1 MSIFRRE
8 TPSESSANPPES
20 TSGSSPRRRLTHI
33 AAGTRLH
40 GEISGATEVL
50 VDGEVAGEV
59 RVEAPVVVGTDGVV
73 EGPIAA
79 PVVRVG
85 GRVVGDVQATDRVE
99 VLATG
104 GLEGNISAPRV
115 VISEGAFFKGRIE
128 MTKTSPPPKTEKA
141 EQGRQGHQGQQG
153 Q

>member
-8 TPSESSANPPES
+8 TTSESTAGPSESAG
-20 TSGSSPRRRLTHI
+20 GSSQRRRLTHV
-33 AAGTRLH
+33 AAGTRLQ
-40 GEISGATEVL
+40 GVISGATEVL

-59 RVEAPVVVGTDGVV
+59 RVEAAVVVGADGVV
-73 EGPIAA
+73 EGPISA

-128 MTKTSPPPKTEKA
+128 MTKGKESQPAKTGPAPEPA
-141 EQGRQGHQGQQG
+141 GS
-153 Q
+153 

>member
-8 TPSESSANPPES
+8 TSSESPAGSGGPS
-20 TSGSSPRRRLTHI
+20 DSGSSLKRRLTHI
-33 AAGTRLH
+33 AAGTRLR

-73 EGPIAA
+73 EGPISA

-128 MTKTSPPPKTEKA
+128 MTKAKEPNPPTTNPSPSPRATAP
-141 EQGRQGHQGQQG
+141 
-153 Q
+153 

>member
-8 TPSESSANPPES
+8 TTSESPGGSSESA
-20 TSGSSPRRRLTHI
+20 SGSSPKHRLTHI
-33 AAGTRLH
+33 AAGTRLQ

-50 VDGEVAGEV
+50 VDGEVAGQV
-59 RVEAPVVVGTDGVV
+59 RVEAPVVVGAEGVV
-73 EGPIAA
+73 EGPISA
-79 PVVRVG
+79 PAVRVG

-128 MTKTSPPPKTEKA
+128 MTKAQESRPAKSKPEPA
-141 EQGRQGHQGQQG
+141 GS
-153 Q
+153 

>member
-8 TPSESSANPPES
+8 TTSESTAGSGGPAE
-20 TSGSSPRRRLTHI
+20 SGSSQKRRLTHI
-33 AAGTRLH
+33 AAGTRVQ

-59 RVEAPVVVGTDGVV
+59 RVEAAVVVGADGVV
-73 EGPIAA
+73 EGPISA

-128 MTKTSPPPKTEKA
+128 MTKAKESRPAKTGPAPEPP
-141 EQGRQGHQGQQG
+141 GS
-153 Q
+153 

>member
-1 MSIFRRE
+1 MSIFRRD
-8 TPSESSANPPES
+8 TTSESPALSGGSSELSA
-20 TSGSSPRRRLTHI
+20 GSSPKRRLTHI
-33 AAGTRLH
+33 AAGTRLQ
-40 GEISGATEVL
+40 GEISGPTELL
-50 VDGEVAGEV
+50 VDGEVIGEV
-59 RVEAPVVVGTDGVV
+59 RVEAPVVVGMDGVV
-73 EGPIAA
+73 EGPISA

-128 MTKTSPPPKTEKA
+128 MTKAKEPRPAKGKPVPESA
-141 EQGRQGHQGQQG
+141 SS
-153 Q
+153 

>member
-8 TPSESSANPPES
+8 TNSESSASSGGLSES
-20 TSGSSPRRRLTHI
+20 ASGSSPKRRLTHI
-33 AAGTRLH
+33 AAGTRLQ

-50 VDGEVAGEV
+50 VDGEVAGQV
-59 RVEAPVVVGTDGVV
+59 RVEAAVVVGAEGVV
-73 EGPIAA
+73 EGPISA

-128 MTKTSPPPKTEKA
+128 MTKSKESRSPKSNPAPEPA
-141 EQGRQGHQGQQG
+141 GS
-153 Q
+153 

>member
-8 TPSESSANPPES
+8 TPAESNAHSGATAESS
-20 TSGSSPRRRLTHI
+20 SGSSPRRRLTHI
-33 AAGTRLH
+33 AAGTRLE

-50 VDGEVAGEV
+50 VDGEVAGQV
-59 RVEAPVVVGTDGVV
+59 RVEAPVVVGADGVV

-85 GRVVGDVQATDRVE
+85 GRVVGDVLATDRVE

-115 VISEGAFFKGRIE
+115 VVSEGAFFKGRIE
-128 MTKTSPPPKTEKA
+128 MTKAQESPAAPPPSPPATTP
-141 EQGRQGHQGQQG
+141 
-153 Q
+153 

>member
-1 MSIFRRE
+1 M
-8 TPSESSANPPES
+8 SSAQ
-20 TSGSSPRRRLTHI
+20 RHRLTHI

-40 GEISGATEVL
+40 GEVSGATELL

-59 RVEAPVVVGTDGVV
+59 RVDAPVIVGAEGVV
-73 EGPIAA
+73 EGPISA

-85 GRVVGDVQATDRVE
+85 GRVVGDITATDRVE

-128 MTKTSPPPKTEKA
+128 MTKAKESQPAKSKSAPEPA
-141 EQGRQGHQGQQG
+141 GS
-153 Q
+153 

>member
-8 TPSESSANPPES
+8 TPSESSS
-20 TSGSSPRRRLTHI
+20 SSSSSGGPAEFASSSSPRRRLTHI
-33 AAGTRLH
+33 AAGTRLQ
-40 GEISGATEVL
+40 GEISGSTEVL
-50 VDGEVAGEV
+50 VDGEVAGQV
-59 RVEAPVVVGTDGVV
+59 RVDASVVVGVDGVV

-85 GRVVGDVQATDRVE
+85 GRVVGDVVATDRVE

-128 MTKTSPPPKTEKA
+128 MTKAKEPSAPKAKPEPA
-141 EQGRQGHQGQQG
+141 GS
-153 Q
+153 

>member
-8 TPSESSANPPES
+8 TPAESTAKSSIHPGGPSES

-33 AAGTRLH
+33 AAGTRLQ

-50 VDGEVAGEV
+50 VDGEVAGQV
-59 RVEAPVVVGTDGVV
+59 RVEAPVVVGADGVV
-73 EGPIAA
+73 EGPITA
-79 PVVRVG
+79 PIVRVG
-85 GRVVGDVQATDRVE
+85 GRVVGDVLATDRVE

-128 MTKTSPPPKTEKA
+128 MTKAKEPAAKA
-141 EQGRQGHQGQQG
+141 KPAPAGS
-153 Q
+153 

>member
-8 TPSESSANPPES
+8 PSSEPAAGSGGSTESV
-20 TSGSSPRRRLTHI
+20 SGSAPKRRLTHI
-33 AAGTRLH
+33 AAGTRLQ

-59 RVEAPVVVGTDGVV
+59 RVSAPVVVGVDGVV

-128 MTKTSPPPKTEKA
+128 MTKAKESPPAKGKPVPEPA
-141 EQGRQGHQGQQG
+141 GS
-153 Q
+153 

>member
-8 TPSESSANPPES
+8 TNSESPAGPAESAA
-20 TSGSSPRRRLTHI
+20 GSSLKRRLTHI
-33 AAGTRLH
+33 AAGTRLQ
-40 GEISGATEVL
+40 GVISGATEVL

-59 RVEAPVVVGTDGVV
+59 RVEASVVVGADGVV
-73 EGPIAA
+73 EGPISA
-79 PVVRVG
+79 PAVRVG

-128 MTKTSPPPKTEKA
+128 MTKAKESRPPKNGPVPEPP
-141 EQGRQGHQGQQG
+141 GS
-153 Q
+153 

>member
-8 TPSESSANPPES
+8 TPAESAASSSGPAESA
-20 TSGSSPRRRLTHI
+20 SGSSPRRRLTHI
-33 AAGTRLH
+33 AAGTRLQ
-40 GEISGATEVL
+40 GEISGSTEVL
-50 VDGEVAGEV
+50 VDGEVAGQV
-59 RVEAPVVVGTDGVV
+59 RVEAPVVVGADGVV

-85 GRVVGDVQATDRVE
+85 GRVVGDVVATDRVE

-128 MTKTSPPPKTEKA
+128 MTKAKEGPKREKA
-141 EQGRQGHQGQQG
+141 E
-153 Q
+153 

>member
-8 TPSESSANPPES
+8 TTAPSAAVSGGSAEA
-20 TSGSSPRRRLTHI
+20 SGSTQKRRLTHI
-33 AAGTRLH
+33 ATGTRLN
-40 GEISGATEVL
+40 GEISGATEIL
-50 VDGEVAGEV
+50 VDGEIAGEV
-59 RVEAPVVVGTDGVV
+59 RVDASVIVGMEGVV
-73 EGPIAA
+73 EGPISA

-85 GRVVGDVQATDRVE
+85 GRVVGDVMATDRVE

-128 MTKTSPPPKTEKA
+128 MTKAKESRPAKA
-141 EQGRQGHQGQQG
+141 KQAPEPAGS
-153 Q
+153 

>member
-8 TPSESSANPPES
+8 TASESPAEP
-20 TSGSSPRRRLTHI
+20 TSGSSPKRRLTHI
-33 AAGTRLH
+33 AAGTRLQ

-59 RVEAPVVVGTDGVV
+59 RVGAPVVVGVDGVV

-128 MTKTSPPPKTEKA
+128 MTKAKEPPASPPPSPPATVP
-141 EQGRQGHQGQQG
+141 
-153 Q
+153 

>member
-8 TPSESSANPPES
+8 TTAPS
-20 TSGSSPRRRLTHI
+20 TSGSGGHAEAAGSSPNRRLTHI
-33 AAGTRLH
+33 AAGTRLQ
-40 GEISGATEVL
+40 GEISGSTELL
-50 VDGEVAGEV
+50 VDGEVAGQV
-59 RVEAPVVVGTDGVV
+59 RVDASVVVGVEGVV
-73 EGPIAA
+73 EGPISA

-85 GRVVGDVQATDRVE
+85 GRVVGDIMATDRVE

-128 MTKTSPPPKTEKA
+128 MTKAKESRPPKSKPAPETA
-141 EQGRQGHQGQQG
+141 GS
-153 Q
+153 

>member
-8 TPSESSANPPES
+8 TTSDSPAGSGAPAESA
-20 TSGSSPRRRLTHI
+20 SGSSPKRRLTHI

-59 RVEAPVVVGTDGVV
+59 RVEAPVVVGAEGVV
-73 EGPIAA
+73 EGPISA
-79 PVVRVG
+79 PAVRVG

-104 GLEGNISAPRV
+104 SLEGNISAPRV

-128 MTKTSPPPKTEKA
+128 MTKSKDPQPPKAKPVDLA
-141 EQGRQGHQGQQG
+141 
-153 Q
+153 

>member
-8 TPSESSANPPES
+8 PPSESSSGSGSPAES
-20 TSGSSPRRRLTHI
+20 ASGSSPKRRLTHI
-33 AAGTRLH
+33 AAGSRLQ

-50 VDGEVAGEV
+50 VDGEVAGQV
-59 RVEAPVVVGTDGVV
+59 RVEAAVVVGAEGVV
-73 EGPIAA
+73 EGPISA

-85 GRVVGDVQATDRVE
+85 GRVVGDIQATDRVE

-128 MTKTSPPPKTEKA
+128 MTKAREPRPAKSKA
-141 EQGRQGHQGQQG
+141 APEPAGS
-153 Q
+153 

>member
-8 TPSESSANPPES
+8 PPSESTAGSGGPAES
-20 TSGSSPRRRLTHI
+20 VSGSSPKRRLTHI
-33 AAGTRLH
+33 AAGTRLK
-40 GEISGATEVL
+40 GEISGSTEVL

-59 RVEAPVVVGTDGVV
+59 RVEAPVVVGAEGVV
-73 EGPIAA
+73 EGPISA

-85 GRVVGDVQATDRVE
+85 GRVMGDVQATDRVE

-128 MTKTSPPPKTEKA
+128 MTKAKEPRPAKA
-141 EQGRQGHQGQQG
+141 KSAPEPAGS
-153 Q
+153 